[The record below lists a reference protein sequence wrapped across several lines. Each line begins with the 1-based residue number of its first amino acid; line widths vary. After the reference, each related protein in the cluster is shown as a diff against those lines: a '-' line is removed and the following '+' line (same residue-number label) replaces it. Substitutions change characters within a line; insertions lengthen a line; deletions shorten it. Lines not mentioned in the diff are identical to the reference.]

1 MTAANI
7 QADTAPA
14 GPGPTGRDWRSVL
27 LTVCLALA
35 AGLAWGNPNQ
45 HARILAGVEPIEGAE
60 KTQSLARLFRERQSL
75 FRPDNERLM
84 RDFFARQVPRT
95 LKSEGIIYLFGGPDV
110 IYPQVVFPN
119 FKTLLLVGLEREGE
133 LPDPTKLTPTERAQR
148 IGEIGRAY
156 SMSLQRSYFITSFM
170 AKDLLEYGTT
180 TIIATGLAAQGHE
193 ILGIQRVSLDVEG
206 VVHPHPDNPT
216 RGVRIQFK
224 RPDGGS
230 AEVLYFRFNLSDEN
244 MAKNPE
250 LARFIRRQPFDTA
263 FYKAAS
269 FVSHNANFKSINTL
283 VLDRVSLLLQ
293 ADDGIPSSA
302 LMAKDRAPDWS
313 FGLYGMYSPPSEVFG
328 VPPQASLKRL
338 FGRAVCRDGT
348 AGDQALWEK
357 LWATGPCVEESASD
371 FKSVKWMGYLP
382 FRFGYAAVIGPRV
395 VPAEEMNKLGT
406 LMVLER

>member
-1 MTAANI
+1 MTPSSSTTKPANRPPESRWGLGLPLI
-7 QADTAPA
+7 WAF
-14 GPGPTGRDWRSVL
+14 
-27 LTVCLALA
+27 ALA
-35 AGLAWGNPNQ
+35 STLSLANPNQ
-45 HARILAGVEPIEGAE
+45 HARILAGVEPTEGAE

-75 FRPDNERLM
+75 FRPDNERVM

-193 ILGIQRVSLDVEG
+193 ILGIQRISLDVEG
-206 VVHPHPDNPT
+206 VVHTHPDNPT

-250 LARFIRRQPFDTA
+250 LARFIGKQPFDTA

-269 FVSHNANFKSINTL
+269 FVSHNANFRAINNV
-283 VLDRVSLLLQ
+283 VLDRVSLLVQ
-293 ADDGIPSSA
+293 ADDGIPFSA
-302 LMAKDRAPDWS
+302 LAARNRAPRWS
-313 FGLYGMYSPPSEVFG
+313 LDLYGMYSPPSEVFG

-338 FGRAVCRDGT
+338 FGRAVCRDGA

-357 LWATGPCVEESASD
+357 LWAAGPCVEESASE

-382 FRFGYAAVIGPRV
+382 FRFGYAAVIGPKV
-395 VPAEEMNKLGT
+395 VPAEEMSKLGT